1 MKSSHYIFY
10 FNSCRYYILSIP
22 TNRKSFIAH
31 PRSLDICLSVCLALD
46 YVQLS
51 QTACADV
58 HFNLDKG
65 NKSISCGKIPTMI
78 TVIDHKAIAFAIYSE
93 LGWRI
98 ATLTISL

>member
-1 MKSSHYIFY
+1 MPPSYT
-10 FNSCRYYILSIP
+10 RPEGRRALG
-22 TNRKSFIAH
+22 
-31 PRSLDICLSVCLALD
+31 ICLSVGLTLD
-46 YVQLS
+46 YVQFG
-51 QTACADV
+51 QTDYAVV

-65 NKSISCGKIPTMI
+65 NKSISCGKIPAMI